1 MFSLQ
6 TISNCDL
13 EVKTYY
19 QWPGQ
24 SSKVLCMEI
33 PFSNK
38 TSERRLLAEKLNQ
51 NTRRS
56 FNMKANQKMENVFYH
71 EKNGMLE
78 NKRVMRGNIVTINY
92 LWANPVLKSCYL
104 PSGK

>member
-1 MFSLQ
+1 MFSSQ

-24 SSKVLCMEI
+24 SSELLCMEI

-51 NTRRS
+51 NTRRF
-56 FNMKANQKMENVFYH
+56 FNMKANQKMEKSYFIIRNM
-71 EKNGMLE
+71 EC
-78 NKRVMRGNIVTINY
+78 
-92 LWANPVLKSCYL
+92 LKIK
-104 PSGK
+104 G